1 MTKRILILAVFL
13 ALLAGTLWAWQ
24 GAGLHPFG
32 GASAAGQ
39 GGDFTLQ
46 SADGPVSLKDLR
58 GKVVVL
64 YFGYTFCPDVCP
76 TSLALIADAMQ
87 QLTPAEQARVQEV
100 FVSVDPERDTP
111 QKLKQYVAFFRPGT
125 LGLTGTPEE
134 IARVA
139 KQYGVVYRKQ
149 AVTSAAGYVIDHS
162 SYTYIL
168 SPDGK
173 LRSKLLHAATPAEM
187 AREIRLALNP

>member
-13 ALLAGTLWAWQ
+13 ALLAATLWAWRE
-24 GAGLHPFG
+24 AGFRPFG
-32 GASAAGQ
+32 GTSIGQ

-58 GKVVVL
+58 GKVVLL

-76 TSLALIADAMQ
+76 TSLALIAEALK
-87 QLTPAEQARVQEV
+87 QLTPAEQEKVQVV

-134 IARVA
+134 IAQVA
-139 KQYGVVYRKQ
+139 KQYGAVYRKQ
-149 AVTSAAGYVIDHS
+149 TVTSAAGYVIDHS

-173 LRSKLLHAATPAEM
+173 LRGKLLHAAAPAEM
-187 AREIRLALNP
+187 AREIRTALNP